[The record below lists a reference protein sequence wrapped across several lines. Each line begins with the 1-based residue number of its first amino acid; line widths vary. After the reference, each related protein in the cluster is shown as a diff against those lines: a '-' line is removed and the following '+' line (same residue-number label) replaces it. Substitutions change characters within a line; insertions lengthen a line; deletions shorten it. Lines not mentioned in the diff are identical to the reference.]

1 MPIFSQPAL
10 PGRRQMIVFLRRI
23 VDTDRV
29 NQGHA
34 NEEKTHTLYHHF
46 MFNQWSCPRESLKV
60 SEVTVQML
68 SLTPNQQSPGTAC
81 SIVGLMLGI
90 EMFVI
95 CWQNDE
101 GGGMVHI
108 KHRSVDVSQQTQVLE
123 PSARHGVVFLQSNR
137 TARFIEA
144 S

>member
-1 MPIFSQPAL
+1 
-10 PGRRQMIVFLRRI
+10 
-23 VDTDRV
+23 
-29 NQGHA
+29 
-34 NEEKTHTLYHHF
+34 
-46 MFNQWSCPRESLKV
+46 
-60 SEVTVQML
+60 ML

-123 PSARHGVVFLQSNR
+123 PSARHGVVFLHCNR
-137 TARFIEA
+137 TGRFIEA
-144 S
+144 SSYHLALTLCLLES